1 MAVPN
6 LKDKQ
11 VLITGAGAGIG
22 RATALAFA
30 KRGANLVVSD
40 VNPARLAEVQRE
52 IDALGVSCY
61 AHATDVSDEKA
72 MHAFARAV
80 HARVGPVDVL
90 VNNAGVGHLGQF
102 LSSHGRCPRLL
113 LLRSENGRGGR
124 RAPARQR
131 RVMAGVAPAPN
142 LSAYAA
148 SKFAVMSL
156 SDVLKMEL
164 DGTGVGVTTVC
175 PGIVNTEITISQLG
189 ASTSASRG
197 QVQRVQA
204 YCNARGCEPAV
215 VAERIVDAVRL
226 GRDIVL
232 VGPFARLLYHMN
244 RVSRELTRRLTLFH
258 CRKRGFN

>member
-1 MAVPN
+1 M
-6 LKDKQ
+6 L
-11 VLITGAGAGIG
+11 
-22 RATALAFA
+22 
-30 KRGANLVVSD
+30 D
-40 VNPARLAEVQRE
+40 VNVMGVVHGCYFFVPKMVAAGGARQ
-52 IDALGVSCY
+52 
-61 AHATDVSDEKA
+61 
-72 MHAFARAV
+72 
-80 HARVGPVDVL
+80 L
-90 VNNAGVGHLGQF
+90 VNVA
-102 LSSHGRCPRLL
+102 S
-113 LLRSENGRGGR
+113 
-124 RAPARQR
+124 
-131 RVMAGVAPAPN
+131 MAGVAPAPN